1 MVSLDK
7 RAPSVTP
14 PDPTPPAPP
23 ARPPRRLDQVDAFR
37 YVTVDNAPNYRAL
50 LEVFVE
56 AKEHY
61 VIELRPPEVRG
72 RLARSALGFDLP
84 AADDLDRH
92 LDQLADWGNLQ
103 RAHDT
108 GAVSRVE
115 DFYRR
120 RYLYRLTAIG
130 EAAHRAVREVEATV
144 GRSGSLQVSMLHEV
158 RDALAALAEA
168 ARGGDAPGLVRALH
182 RLGGAFESLTQEA
195 NLFLGEL
202 DRHTGTERVEEV
214 RFLAYKQALLSY
226 LGKFLEDLRRLRSE
240 IAERVA
246 EVGGLAPA
254 SFLAL
259 AATAAELPPS
269 VDGTDP
275 SVRWQED
282 QRDRWA
288 GIHAWFAGDASGP
301 PRVERLH
308 SVAVDA
314 VVRLTRALARLNERR
329 SRAVDRAADFRT
341 LAGWFSRCAT
351 EGEAHA
357 LWSAAF
363 GLYPARHYH
372 LVEEDAELTRPGASW
387 WEAVPVDVPV
397 RLRTRG
403 AVLRSGRPPPASD
416 FSDGRTWMAARRR
429 RERAQ
434 VEEAMARFA
443 GRGSVR
449 LSDLAELDASEFD
462 QLLALLDEALT
473 APRAADGSRRARSAD
488 GRLDVLLQPP
498 ASGRAWVTLR
508 TPSGRLRCLDYELR
522 VAGLEA
528 RRQASAGG
536 VA

>member
-1 MVSLDK
+1 MTLSDP
-7 RAPSVTP
+7 AT
-14 PDPTPPAPP
+14 PTPAPA
-23 ARPPRRLDQVDAFR
+23 ARPSSRLDQVDAFR
-37 YVTVDNAPNYRAL
+37 YVTVDNAPNYRAV

-61 VIELRPPEVRG
+61 VIELRPPEVRE
-72 RLARSALGFDLP
+72 RLARSGLRFELP
-84 AADDLDRH
+84 DADDLDRH
-92 LDQLADWGNLQ
+92 LDQLAGWGNLQ

-144 GRSGSLQVSMLHEV
+144 GRSGSLQVSMLLEV
-158 RDALAALAEA
+158 RDALAALAGS

-182 RLGGAFESLTQEA
+182 RLRGAFESLTQEA

-202 DRHTGTERVEEV
+202 DRYTAVERVEEA
-214 RFLAYKQALLSY
+214 RFLAHKQALLAY
-226 LGKFLEDLRRLRSE
+226 LGRFLEDLRRLRSE

-246 EVGGLAPA
+246 EVDELAPA
-254 SFLAL
+254 RFLAL

-269 VDGTDP
+269 SDGAHP
-275 SVRWQED
+275 AARWRED
-282 QRDRWA
+282 ERDRWA
-288 GIHAWFAGDASGP
+288 GVHAWFAGDAAGP

-308 SVAVDA
+308 SVAVEA

-341 LAGWFSRCAT
+341 LARWFSRCET
-351 EGEAHA
+351 DGEAHQ

-372 LVEEDAELTRPGASW
+372 LVEEDPELTRPAASW
-387 WEAVPVDVPV
+387 WDAVPVDVPV

-443 GRGSVR
+443 GRGAVR

-473 APRAADGSRRARSAD
+473 APRADDGSRRARTVD
-488 GRLDVLLQPP
+488 GRLDVVLRPP
-498 ASGRAWVTLR
+498 AGGRAWVTLH

-522 VAGLEA
+522 VTGLDA
-528 RRQASAGG
+528 HRAASAGG
-536 VA
+536 EA